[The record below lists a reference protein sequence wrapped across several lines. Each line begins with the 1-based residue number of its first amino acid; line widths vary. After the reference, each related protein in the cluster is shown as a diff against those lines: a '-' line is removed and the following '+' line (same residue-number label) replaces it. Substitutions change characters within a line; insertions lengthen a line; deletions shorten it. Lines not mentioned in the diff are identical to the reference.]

1 MASDSH
7 RARIAALPA
16 LMALLLNRPTE
27 VDQRHA
33 LMSQSDKWWTDDLP
47 FGELFIRLHYWC
59 TQIREDFE
67 FDYTTCEELPEEFL
81 KEVRS
86 QYEGV
91 FQILQSGAA
100 QSIQSEDN
108 CNGDP
113 QSTVINPTTSMQ

>member
-1 MASDSH
+1 
-7 RARIAALPA
+7 LPA

-27 VDQRHA
+27 IDQRHA
-33 LMSQSDKWWTDDLP
+33 LMTQCDRWWNDDLP

-59 TQIREDFE
+59 TQIRADFE

-100 QSIQSEDN
+100 QSIQSEVN

-113 QSTVINPTTSMQ
+113 QSTVINPTTSTQ

>member
-33 LMSQSDKWWTDDLP
+33 LMTQSDRWWDEDLL
-47 FGELFIRLHYWC
+47 FAEMFIRIHYWV

-113 QSTVINPTTSMQ
+113 QSTVINPTTSRQ